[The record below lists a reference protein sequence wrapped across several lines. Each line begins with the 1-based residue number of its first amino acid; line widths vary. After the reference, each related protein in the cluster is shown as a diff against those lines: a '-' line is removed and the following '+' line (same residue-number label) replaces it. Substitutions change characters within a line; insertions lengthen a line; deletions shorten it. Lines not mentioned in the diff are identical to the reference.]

1 MEQRAA
7 RRNRRSRRL
16 TVAVVGAIGAGPSR
30 ARRIARQNIAK
41 ALASQPDDPG
51 LRRWAER
58 WESLLLLPVADLA
71 TVLLEPG
78 QDGEELR
85 RQTPFASLI
94 DAGVRRAV
102 LEACSAEEAAEGA
115 RSLADLC
122 GDCPEPT
129 IIGAVDAA
137 PEAVEPFVVEVVRAV
152 SGRLAVAIP
161 APAEQVVEV
170 DELHA
175 VEPVAR
181 TLLGAA
187 LGVPADGVPLLVRVD
202 SLHLP
207 GRGALH
213 TPGRAVLISDADED
227 SIVAAEQ
234 LLQRSTPANAS
245 DLARALGSVLQ
256 VVRRRV

>member
-7 RRNRRSRRL
+7 RRNRRSRQL
-16 TVAVVGAIGAGPSR
+16 TVAVVGAIAADPSR
-30 ARRIARQNIAK
+30 ARRIARRNLAK
-41 ALASQPDDPG
+41 ALASQPDHPD
-51 LRRWAER
+51 LTRWADR
-58 WESLLLLPVADLA
+58 WERLLLLPMADLA

-78 QDGEELR
+78 QGGDELR
-85 RQTPFASLI
+85 RQAPFDGVL
-94 DAGVRRAV
+94 DPGVRRAV
-102 LEACSAEEAAEGA
+102 IEAWSAEEAAEGA
-115 RSLADLC
+115 RSLADRC
-122 GDCPEPT
+122 GACREPT
-129 IIGAVDAA
+129 IARLPDPA
-137 PEAVEPFVVEVVRAV
+137 PEGVKPFVIEVVRAV

-227 SIVAAEQ
+227 AIVAAEQ